1 MSYNR
6 VTREKSMK
14 EILDMTEAHLTNVSQ
29 QIDTLRLQRD
39 EIDNEINRLVDYLN
53 KGAEI
58 LDSYRTEKQENASS
72 V

>member
-1 MSYNR
+1 
-6 VTREKSMK
+6 MK

-58 LDSYRTEKQENASS
+58 LDSYRTEEQENASS

>member
-1 MSYNR
+1 
-6 VTREKSMK
+6 MK